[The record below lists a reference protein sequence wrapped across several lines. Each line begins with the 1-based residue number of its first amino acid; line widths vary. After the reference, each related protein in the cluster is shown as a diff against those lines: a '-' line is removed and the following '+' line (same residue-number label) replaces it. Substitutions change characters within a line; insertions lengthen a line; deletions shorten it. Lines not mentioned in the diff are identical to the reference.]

1 MNLDG
6 RGLLLRY
13 IATYVSKFSNSS
25 FSELLD
31 DTGSTGYGMAVR
43 LISGLHPGEP
53 EQWLTLAMQMF
64 PQFFLGGTMVNF
76 HPPWPGKPQK
86 PAQIELYQSCP
97 WRSEEM
103 TLLEWLRKTNQKGE
117 IVRWVRKR
125 HAEAES
131 QQTLEEFAND
141 CQCRGEK
148 CIGAEMY
155 SIFNDKHFGQWMA
168 LNLPFRDLDDF
179 LLPAIAEKVPDKYV
193 LRACALELAPEV
205 WANEEAMRKEL
216 QQLACREDFLQN
228 ALAMLRSQ
236 RHIIQLYLT
245 GKLSKDE
252 EEPPEPSMVPPARQ
266 VEEDAPP
273 RNPKQQKLEHAINK
287 TVDKALELRAARDE
301 EVRDKLATDMAET
314 NRILICTGPPGC
326 GKSFVADLCIHRAK
340 IAGACICYALPTG
353 QLAAKARGKH
363 TNFEIDACHGAFL
376 FHRPLTESIAL
387 LSLYQL
393 CVVDEI
399 FQLTVEHFE
408 RLRAMFQAAGRQL
421 CLVLLGDPMQL
432 PNVEGEPPDS
442 SALWKFCHKITLTQV
457 HRCDDPVLAKKLA
470 ALRMNSQ
477 TGRAGKD
484 FVAHLCRGHKAWSG
498 HDEPTSL
505 DVKTVLVVHPD
516 TTFITC
522 TRRGAAVINQ
532 HAVQILFEEKDIG
545 PLTDIPADYED
556 NAENFNDQSKLRQ
569 DQAPI
574 PNRIQV
580 YRGLRVVL
588 TKNLD
593 KQNHFVNGMSC
604 RVISY
609 DPDSKA
615 IIVAM
620 QTKQKLAIYPYTDK
634 NVPVKPIVYYPLRLG
649 YAGTVYKFQ
658 GAELPHVTVWL
669 DREGVRAAAYVAISR
684 VRRDEDY
691 LLGGIVTER
700 HLVPGR

>member
-1 MNLDG
+1 
-6 RGLLLRY
+6 
-13 IATYVSKFSNSS
+13 
-25 FSELLD
+25 
-31 DTGSTGYGMAVR
+31 
-43 LISGLHPGEP
+43 
-53 EQWLTLAMQMF
+53 
-64 PQFFLGGTMVNF
+64 
-76 HPPWPGKPQK
+76 
-86 PAQIELYQSCP
+86 
-97 WRSEEM
+97 M
-103 TLLEWLRKTNQKGE
+103 TLLEWLRKTNKNGE
-117 IVRWVRKR
+117 IIRWVRQQY
-125 HAEAES
+125 ANSQS

-141 CQCRGEK
+141 CPCSGEK

-155 SIFNDKHFGQWMA
+155 SIFNDKHFGQWLF
-168 LNLPFRDLDDF
+168 LNLPFRELDDF

-193 LRACALELAPEV
+193 LHACALELAPEV
-205 WANEEAMRKEL
+205 WANEEATRKEL
-216 QQLACREDFLQN
+216 QQLACREEFLDN
-228 ALAMLRSQ
+228 ALAMLRTQ

-252 EEPPEPSMVPPARQ
+252 EPPEPSMVPQALQ
-266 VEEDAPP
+266 VEDDAPP
-273 RNPKQQKLEHAINK
+273 RNPKQQKLELAINT
-287 TVDKALELRAARDE
+287 TVDKALQLRAETNEESRDA
-301 EVRDKLATDMAET
+301 LAADMAQT

-326 GKSFVADLCIHRAK
+326 GKSFVADLCIRRAK
-340 IAGACICYALPTG
+340 IAKACICYALPTG

-363 TNFEIDACHGAFL
+363 VNIEIDTCHGAFL
-376 FHRPLTESIAL
+376 LHRPLTESIAL

-408 RLRAMFQAAGRQL
+408 RLDAMFEAAGRQL

-432 PNVEGEPPDS
+432 PNVEGEPPDR
-442 SALWKFCHKITLTQV
+442 SAKWKLCRKITLTQV
-457 HRCDDPVLAKKLA
+457 HRCDDPVLGKKLA
-470 ALRMNSQ
+470 SLRINSH
-477 TGRAGKD
+477 TGQAGKD
-484 FVAHLCRGHKAWSG
+484 FVAHLCRGRTAWSG
-498 HDEPTSL
+498 HEEPTAL
-505 DVKTVLVVHPD
+505 DVQKVLENHPK

-532 HAVQILFEEKDIG
+532 HAVQVLFEDKDKR
-545 PLTDIPADYED
+545 PLTEIPADYED

-569 DQAPI
+569 DQAPV

-593 KQNHFVNGMSC
+593 KQKHFVNGMSC
-604 RVISY
+604 RVISF
-609 DPDSKA
+609 DADSKA
-615 IIVAM
+615 IIVET

-634 NVPVKPIVYYPLRLG
+634 NVPVKAIVYYPLRLG
-649 YAGTVYKFQ
+649 YAGTVHKFQ
-658 GAELPHVTVWL
+658 GAELEHVTVWL